1 MQVRDMTGEELDTLC
16 MWLKT
21 SYPKKYKSL
30 SEGEMIIT
38 KDNFSFAYE
47 KQSLADVMAAYR
59 FFLDKSPFEPTTS
72 EIKQYIAERIV
83 KTEEPVSMDDLPEHH
98 YMRGRYIHAEAFNK
112 AQADRKEGIKK
123 PFSWYVEQYPSI
135 EWQEWVD
142 EPPVY
147 WQGIEYKGWEKTRD
161 GFIKP
166 IGARNKSDLTVTQ
179 LGFKNGRS

>member
-1 MQVRDMTGEELDTLC
+1 MTGEELDTLC

-72 EIKQYIAERIV
+72 EVKTYIAERIV
-83 KTEEPVSMDDLPEHH
+83 KTETPVTMDDLPEHH
-98 YMRGRYIHAEAFNK
+98 YMRGRYIHAEAFDK
-112 AQADRKEGIKK
+112 AQEDRRNGIKK

-135 EWQEWVD
+135 EWKPWAS
-142 EPPVY
+142 EPPAH
-147 WQGIEYKGWEKTRD
+147 WKGIEYKGWEKTRE

-166 IGARNKSDLTVTQ
+166 IGAKNKSDLTVTQ
-179 LGFKNGRS
+179 LGFVNG